1 MTCTCSF
8 PSISS
13 LLMGMEIA
21 NTLAYLN
28 SLFENSPEAIVL
40 LDSHNRVIRTN
51 PEFYR
56 LFGYTEDEIRG
67 LHIDTLIA
75 GEKEYQEAALNSQ
88 RAEKGE
94 HLNTESIRRCKDG
107 TPVEV
112 SILGAPIE
120 VEGEIVGIFGIYRDI
135 SRRKKVERELSLS
148 EHKYRELFENAP
160 IGIFQSSSEGNFL
173 TVNKT
178 IADILGFDD
187 PQSLISYYQDLSH
200 QLYYSPERRSE
211 LISLLITQ
219 GEVKNFEI
227 EARGKDGS
235 VVWLSLNARISYW
248 VSEENFVIDGFIS
261 DMTELKHTEK
271 DLHTSL
277 REKDVLLQEVH
288 HRVKNNMQII
298 SSMLNLEAMNKKN
311 SRSRELLNVVQNRI
325 QSMALVH
332 EKLYRSDKIELI
344 DLSEY
349 TRDLCMQILD
359 VVSEDFRPDVE
370 FRLDPVFSG
379 IDFCVPYG
387 LIVNELVMND
397 YKHAFT
403 HIPVPKITLEL
414 DKGVREIVLRV
425 RDNGIGLPDNF
436 EIDDSP
442 TLGMKLIHLLILQLK
457 GDFSYSNSEGT
468 EWRIV
473 FPDETVWNEHPM

>member
-1 MTCTCSF
+1 MSVV
-8 PSISS
+8 
-13 LLMGMEIA
+13 MGIEMA
-21 NTLAYLN
+21 NSLAYLN

-40 LDSHNRVIRTN
+40 LDSHNRVIRAN

-75 GEKEYQEAALNSQ
+75 GENEYQEASLNSQ

-94 HLNTESIRRCKDG
+94 HLNTESIRRRKDG

-112 SILGAPIE
+112 SILGAPIV

-135 SRRKKVERELSLS
+135 SHRKNVERELLLS
-148 EHKYRELFENAP
+148 EHKHRDLFENAP
-160 IGIFQSSSEGNFL
+160 IGIFQSSSEGKFL

-187 PQSLISYYQDLSH
+187 AQSVVSHYQDLSH
-200 QLYYSPERRSE
+200 QLYYSPARRTE
-211 LISLLITQ
+211 LISLLISQ
-219 GEVKNFEI
+219 GEVKNFEV
-227 EARGKDGS
+227 EALCKDGS
-235 VVWLSLNARISYW
+235 QVWLSLNARISYW
-248 VSEENFVIDGFIS
+248 VSEEHFVIDGFIS
-261 DMTELKHTEK
+261 DMTELKQTEN

-298 SSMLNLEAMNKKN
+298 SSMLNLEAMNKN
-311 SRSRELLNVVQNRI
+311 SRSKELLNVVQNRI

-349 TRDLCMQILD
+349 TKDLCMQILD
-359 VVSEDFRPDVE
+359 VVSEHFRPDVE

-387 LIVNELVMND
+387 LIVNELVMNA
-397 YKHAFT
+397 YKHAFK

-414 DKGVREIVLRV
+414 EKRATEVVLRV
-425 RDNGIGLPDNF
+425 QDNGIGLPDNF

-457 GDFSYSNSEGT
+457 GDFSYSSREGT

-473 FPDETVWNEHPM
+473 FPDETVWNEQPV